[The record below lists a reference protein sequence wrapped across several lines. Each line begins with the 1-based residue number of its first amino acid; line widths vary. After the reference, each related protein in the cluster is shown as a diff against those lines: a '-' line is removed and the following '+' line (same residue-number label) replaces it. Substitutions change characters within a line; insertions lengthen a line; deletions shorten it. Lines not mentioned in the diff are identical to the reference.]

1 MTQLVSFDSAAQFVR
16 PMADPEDLHFQNLVL
31 AVSTAIEQYLGSDP
45 KRATHTELVDS
56 NGGTRF
62 YVRNVPIVNVTRVAH
77 DPMHEF
83 GASTD
88 LDPVLWTFD
97 DESIF
102 LRAGVRLA
110 PGFRTVKIEYESGY
124 WVPGV
129 DLGFDPLEASLPAPI
144 IEATLRTI
152 AAMNNIGPSEA
163 MQSESAGQVSY
174 SRTSGPIPLD
184 PYVQMLLSPY
194 RRVFV

>member
-1 MTQLVSFDSAAQFVR
+1 MTQLVSFDTAAQFVR
-16 PMADPEDLHFQNLVL
+16 PNADPEDLTFQNLVL
-31 AVSTAIEQYLGSDP
+31 AVSTAIEQYLGSNP
-45 KRATHTELVDS
+45 RRGTHAELVDS

-83 GASTD
+83 SVSTD

-97 DESIF
+97 DESVF

-110 PGFRTVKIEYESGY
+110 PGFRSVRIEYESGY

-129 DLGFDPLEASLPAPI
+129 DLGYDPLEASLPAPI

-152 AAMNNIGPSEA
+152 AALSNIGPSEA
-163 MQSESAGQVSY
+163 VQSESAGDVAY
-174 SRTSGPIPLD
+174 ARASGPIPLD